1 MNVFSAL
8 PHEHVWS
15 TLARSVKWSGLSNES
30 AFTKKLG
37 LGGIRIQ
44 PSKGYCQSLT
54 ILSKHKDFNSQ
65 LISGSSYPLWLLNF
79 DNSELAKNNLHRGHL
94 EQARESQLN
103 LDNRWRYCQAC
114 VEEDRS
120 KHGSA
125 YWHNEHNLPFVTH
138 CTRHQDPLL
147 HVPDLNNI
155 SKLSMPNRLKP
166 NQIAP
171 VEFTDEFLQ
180 WSNFV
185 VGVYNTIKADPTSV
199 AKFRSMVWS
208 KLEPV
213 PDKIYKRR
221 PYFNKLLAEI
231 ELQVPE
237 SLLRH
242 CFQFYADDKRRKAN
256 FLYTTY
262 KRDGVQI
269 RHPVYMLVILYWL
282 NLNGNVIDEAP
293 A

>member
-1 MNVFSAL
+1 MNICTPL
-8 PHEHVWS
+8 PGEHLWS
-15 TLARSVKWSGLSNES
+15 VVARSLKWSGFSKES
-30 AFTKKLG
+30 IFTEKYG
-37 LGGIRIQ
+37 LNGMQIR
-44 PSKGYCQSLT
+44 PSKGNCKH
-54 ILSKHKDFNSQ
+54 LSVLAKYDEFEMLQ
-65 LISGSSYPLWLLNF
+65 TCGSSYPLWLLNF
-79 DNSELAKNNLHRGHL
+79 DNVEFAFKELNNNRLGI
-94 EQARESQLN
+94 ARESQVN
-103 LDNRWRYCQAC
+103 LSANWRYCQTC
-114 VEEDRS
+114 MEEDRS
-120 KHGSA
+120 KYGSA

-138 CTRHQDPLL
+138 CTRHQEPLL
-147 HVPDLNNI
+147 HVPDLKNI

-231 ELQVPE
+231 ESQVPE

-262 KRDGVQI
+262 KRDGIQI